1 MAGSVVSILQGSRDV
16 VLQGSSKTRW
26 NLDRGAFEALLI
38 ALDPDRERASNK
50 YTALHDR
57 LVRFFQ
63 WNNIE
68 DADRL
73 ADETLDRLARRIAA
87 DRNNPNGSAT
97 DAVKEPEKF
106 ATGIARLLLHEYW
119 RQQQRHEHALQAMK
133 QQDWTTGEVS
143 GHETEVLAA
152 VLDECLSTLPPVQRE
167 LIEKYY
173 GTEGR
178 NQIESRKQLA
188 SQHNISLNALRNR
201 AMRIRADL
209 EERAARAL
217 RK

>member
-1 MAGSVVSILQGSRDV
+1 MAGSVVSILHGSV
-16 VLQGSSKTRW
+16 AAAAPETRKRW
-26 NLDRGAFEALLI
+26 SLNRPAFDALLSALDADRG
-38 ALDPDRERASNK
+38 RASSK
-50 YTALHDR
+50 YTALHER
-57 LVRFFQ
+57 LIRFFQ

-68 DADRL
+68 EADSL

-87 DRNNPNGSAT
+87 DQSGTQGAT

-106 ATGIARLLLHEYW
+106 AAGIARLLLHEYW
-119 RQQQRHEHALQAMK
+119 RQKQRQEMAMQSIK
-133 QQDWTTGEVS
+133 QQEWTTDTQAAQ
-143 GHETEVLAA
+143 ETEQLAA
-152 VLDECLSTLPPVQRE
+152 VLDQCLRALPPIQRE

-173 GTEGR
+173 GTDGR

-188 SQHNISLNALRNR
+188 EQHNISLNALRNR
-201 AMRIRADL
+201 AMRIRAEL